1 MKIRPDIFYCFNN
14 TKTLYQRGTM
24 SVQTDFTS
32 SISPAVRRRA
42 VIAAVL
48 GNAFEFFD
56 FAIYGMFA
64 VVIAKVFFPAVN
76 DINSI
81 MATVAVFGA
90 AFVLRPIGGIL
101 LGMYTDIAGRKK
113 ALSLTVL
120 LMALGTGMIGLVP
133 PYAAIGIAAPLLVV
147 LARLLQGFS
156 MGGEF
161 SGAVS
166 MLVEFSPKH
175 RRGLYGSW
183 QMSSQGLAFSLGSLS
198 AFLLTQGLSP
208 EALESW
214 GWRIPFLLGILIG
227 PIGFYLRRRVG
238 ESPEFAE
245 ALRLQPKPI
254 RSPLIEV
261 LSRFPKEMM
270 CGFGLIVVGAAASY
284 VVIIYLPIFGVK
296 QLGLTLGEVQWS
308 TFLACLI
315 LLVLCPVAGYVS
327 DRIGRKPVLFA
338 AIAAYALVV
347 YPLFTHLLESRSLEA
362 MILIQCSL
370 AVGMSFFWGPM
381 PATMAEL
388 FPVRIRS
395 TGLSLSFNLG
405 GALFGGL
412 APLYLT
418 YLLKTGHLMAPAYY
432 LIVTAVIGAIA
443 TWALDFKKAQ
453 ATQASWQA
461 G

>member
-1 MKIRPDIFYCFNN
+1 
-14 TKTLYQRGTM
+14 M
-24 SVQTDFTS
+24 SNLIDGA
-32 SISPAVRRRA
+32 SIAPAIRRRA
-42 VIAAVL
+42 VIAAIL

-113 ALSLTVL
+113 ALSLTVI

-166 MLVEFSPKH
+166 MLIEFAPKH

-227 PIGFYLRRRVG
+227 PIGFYIRQRVG

-245 ALRLQPKPI
+245 ALKMQPKQI

-296 QLGLTLGEVQWS
+296 QLGLTLGQVQLS

-315 LLVLCPVAGYVS
+315 LLILCPIAGYCS
-327 DRIGRKPVLFA
+327 DRLGRKPVLFI
-338 AIAAYALVV
+338 AIIAYGLVV
-347 YPLFTHLLESRSLEA
+347 YPLFSHLLMGASLMT
-362 MILIQCSL
+362 MILTQCSL
-370 AVGMSFFWGPM
+370 AVCMSFFWGPM

-418 YLLKTGHLMAPAYY
+418 YLLKETGNLMVPAYY
-432 LIVTAVIGAIA
+432 LLMSTVFGLAA
-443 TWALDFKKAQ
+443 TWALDFNRAR
-453 ATQASWQA
+453 AAQASWQA

>member
-1 MKIRPDIFYCFNN
+1 
-14 TKTLYQRGTM
+14 M
-24 SVQTDFTS
+24 SNPVDATFSLT
-32 SISPAVRRRA
+32 PAVRRRA
-42 VIAAVL
+42 VIAAIL
-48 GNAFEFFD
+48 GNALEFFD

-76 DINSI
+76 DVNSI

-90 AFVLRPIGGIL
+90 AFVLRPIGGVL

-133 PYAAIGIAAPLLVV
+133 PYAAIGIAAPLLIV

-166 MLVEFSPKH
+166 MLVEFAPKH
-175 RRGLYGSW
+175 LRGLYGSW

-214 GWRIPFLLGILIG
+214 GWRIPFILGMLIG
-227 PIGFYLRRRVG
+227 PVGFYIRQRVG
-238 ESPEFAE
+238 ESPEFIE
-245 ALRLQPKPI
+245 ALEKQPKQK

-261 LSRFPKEMM
+261 LKRFPKEMM

-296 QLGLTLGEVQWS
+296 QLGLTLGEVQLS

-315 LLVLCPVAGYVS
+315 LLLLCPVAGYWS
-327 DRIGRKPVLFA
+327 DRVGRKPVLFT
-338 AIAAYALVV
+338 AIIAYGLMV
-347 YPLFTHLLESRSLEA
+347 YPLFSHLLANASLA
-362 MILIQCSL
+362 TMILTQCSL
-370 AVGMSFFWGPM
+370 AVSMSFFWGPM

-418 YLLKTGHLMAPAYY
+418 YLLKETGNPMVPAYY
-432 LIVTAVIGAIA
+432 LLMSTVFGLVA
-443 TWALDFKKAQ
+443 TWALDFNKARAAQ
-453 ATQASWQA
+453 ASLQT